1 MDWLKRQSHC
11 ANSLKFYF
19 VTWVLPL
26 SAYNWTMCDLMRR
39 ERKLIS
45 PLSHIK
51 KKKTTIVF
59 GCSKAL
65 FQEMNFNA
73 SLMSNFCNSHRM
85 LKIHFTIE
93 AEKELRNKAK
103 QNHCLLFVNNCIP
116 SKFPFI
122 KAILSLVRNDDP
134 LLLFLKLAPPRL
146 Q

>member
-1 MDWLKRQSHC
+1 
-11 ANSLKFYF
+11 
-19 VTWVLPL
+19 
-26 SAYNWTMCDLMRR
+26 
-39 ERKLIS
+39 
-45 PLSHIK
+45 
-51 KKKTTIVF
+51 
-59 GCSKAL
+59 
-65 FQEMNFNA
+65 
-73 SLMSNFCNSHRM
+73 M

-103 QNHCLLFVNNCIP
+103 QNHCLLFVNNCSP